1 MATQRE
7 RQFCKVCGAPLST
20 IVEGE
25 LMRCPV
31 DKLYYH
37 IRPKR
42 RITSLTALPKAEVTT
57 ESSFGLSQEQLV
69 FIDRVSQKLT
79 PLQGLNPTGR
89 ARALKIREQFRKELT
104 NVFLGKQDFNKW
116 YDETRTKL
124 GLHNTTFMQLLYECL
139 EGLKSTECQ
148 QLRQEYENA
157 LRQMQR
163 TG

>member
-1 MATQRE
+1 MKRE
-7 RQFCKVCGAPLST
+7 MKREVCEVCGAPLISV
-20 IVEGE
+20 VEGE

-31 DKLYYH
+31 DGLYH
-37 IRPKR
+37 HERPKR
-42 RITSLTALPKAEVTT
+42 TIASLKALPKAEVTT
-57 ESSFGLSQEQLV
+57 ESSFGLSEDQLV

-79 PLQGLNPTGR
+79 PLQGLNPTAR

-104 NVFLGKQDFNKW
+104 NVFLGKQEFTKW
-116 YDETRTKL
+116 YDQTRTKL

-148 QLRQEYENA
+148 NLRQEYENA